1 MTEMTYLQ
9 QFQQLKTKYA
19 DALFLFRCGDF
30 YEAYGD
36 DAEACS
42 KELGVTLSSVDDMR
56 FWPEDRLIS
65 FPHHALDAYLPKL
78 VRNGHRVAIVDQL
91 EDPRK
96 TKQLVKR
103 DGL

>member
-1 MTEMTYLQ
+1 MTELTYFQ
-9 QFQQLKTKYA
+9 QFQQIKKKYP
-19 DALFLFRCGDF
+19 DALLLFRYGDF

-42 KELGVTLSSVDDMR
+42 KELCIAQSNVDDMR
-56 FWPEDRLIS
+56 FWPEDRLVS
-65 FPHHALDAYLPKL
+65 FPHHALDTYLPKL